1 MKSTLKWLSKQ
12 TAYLEA
18 PVNTG
23 ILMMGK
29 EAVIVD
35 TGLDRDHAGKILRGL
50 EEENLMPVAVINTHS
65 HADHCGGNAQLQKR
79 LGLPVIAPRLEK
91 PFIEDPYLESFGL
104 YGGANPPAALQNK
117 FLKAKPSV
125 VHQSFEPE
133 EKEIHFR
140 SFSIELIPL
149 PGHSPQQTG
158 VLYDGILFSA
168 DVLLGKGYLDK
179 HLIPFNSDVRLHR
192 KSLFHLREIEVDCCV
207 PSHGRPMSDMTELI
221 NCNEEALHLIDS
233 WLLSHMAEPATL
245 DELLSFFCREHQMDL
260 ETISQYHL
268 YRTAFAAHL
277 TALTE
282 SGRIRHAVSGS
293 LLRWQAVL

>member
-1 MKSTLKWLSKQ
+1 MKSTLIWLSTQ
-12 TAYLEA
+12 AAYLAA

-23 ILMMGK
+23 ILISGK

-35 TGLDRDHAGKILRGL
+35 TGLDRDHAVKILRGL
-50 EEENLMPVAVINTHS
+50 EEENLTPVAVLNTHS

-133 EKEIHFR
+133 ENELNYR
-140 SFSIELIPL
+140 DFSLGLIAL

-158 VLYDGILFSA
+158 ILYDRILFSA
-168 DVLLGKGYLDK
+168 DVLLGRDYLDK
-179 HLIPFNSDVRLHR
+179 HLIPFNSDVSLHR
-192 KSLFHLREIEVDCCV
+192 KSLHHLREINVDFCV
-207 PSHGRPMSDMTELI
+207 PSHGLPMSDMTELI
-221 NCNEEALHLIDS
+221 SCNEEALDRIDS
-233 WLLSHMAEPATL
+233 WLLSFTEEPKTL
-245 DELLSFFCREHQMDL
+245 DELLSFFCREHQVGL

-277 TALTE
+277 TALSE
-282 SGRIRHAVSGS
+282 SGRIRHAVSDS
-293 LLRWQAVL
+293 LLRWQAVH